1 MKLARIKGHVT
12 STVKHSSLE
21 GHRLL
26 IAQPVT
32 ADGSNDGAP
41 QIVLDPLGAAIHQL
55 VLINSDGGGA
65 REMVK
70 DSKSPARWSIMG
82 IIDHERL
89 GS

>member
-21 GHRLL
+21 GQRLL

-32 ADGSNDGAP
+32 DDGVNDGAP

-55 VLINSDGGGA
+55 VMINSDGGGA
-65 REMVK
+65 RAMLN
-70 DSKSPARWSIMG
+70 DPKSPARWSIMG
-82 IIDHERL
+82 IVDPERL
-89 GS
+89 A